1 MVIELRFGLC
11 LAALLGR
18 LLHKPV
24 LLLLSSFRGGVA
36 RLLLRGAGVVSPLMR
51 QGKNGVACVD
61 KYMQPVVTG
70 WGAEGVRLAQYG
82 ENLAQ
87 VVLAAEVDAEQASL
101 GFVVERTEG
110 AAVGIEGSGAAR
122 IGAGGVGPPCG

>member
-1 MVIELRFGLC
+1 MLRKKVYVRRDFFYVRRDIFYVAPRFTSQPPRRKWMPWKKVPAAACLHDQLLGFELRFGLC

-24 LLLLSSFRGGVA
+24 LLLLSSFRGGAA

-70 WGAEGVRLAQYG
+70 WGAEG
-82 ENLAQ
+82 
-87 VVLAAEVDAEQASL
+87 
-101 GFVVERTEG
+101 
-110 AAVGIEGSGAAR
+110 
-122 IGAGGVGPPCG
+122 CG